1 MNAGRSNL
9 RVRDLIRHGLHL
21 DDDAA
26 LSDEERSMRHR
37 RRVETLI
44 YFCWGLIVLKT
55 FLVIWAVHHYA
66 MPFNP
71 MWVVGPTVTFAFVAT
86 AAYYWLRD

>member
-9 RVRDLIRHGLHL
+9 SVRDLIRLGLHL
-21 DDDAA
+21 GDEAG
-26 LSDEERSMRHR
+26 LSEDERRMRGR

-44 YFCWGLIVLKT
+44 YVCWGLIVLKT
-55 FLVIWAVHHYA
+55 FVVIWAVHHFA

-71 MWVVGPTVTFAFVAT
+71 MWVIAPTVTFAFVAT
-86 AAYYWLRD
+86 SIYYWLRD